1 MIRNKSCCYAPM
13 GTPCPAA
20 DKLRAW
26 LASGAEKRLT
36 LYPDDFADKAFSLTA
51 LLFSGPLSERLA
63 QRWRSFCA
71 YMGMLTPFVGWKVFW
86 YKRAGVT
93 IGENVYI
100 APGVTLDLLFP
111 QLITLEDGAVLGM
124 EAMVVAHVYT
134 PDRIVISRVVAGRRS
149 LVGGKAILAVTRI
162 GEEGVLAANSYTV
175 TPIPAGQ
182 VGIGVPAIVKKRKT
196 NSAGECSGSGE
207 DDDDQRA

>member
-1 MIRNKSCCYAPM
+1 MTRKKTCCSVPA

-26 LASGAEKRLT
+26 LASGAKKRLT
-36 LYPDDFADKAFSLTA
+36 LYPGDFADKEFSLTT
-51 LLFSGPLSERLA
+51 LLFSGPLPERLA

-71 YMGMLTPFVGWKVFW
+71 YMGRFTPFVGWKVFW
-86 YKRAGVT
+86 FVRAGVT
-93 IGENVYI
+93 IGENVFI
-100 APGVTLDLLFP
+100 SPGVTLDLLFP

-149 LVGGKAILAVTRI
+149 LVGGKAILAITRI

-196 NSAGECSGSGE
+196 EIAGEHSGGGGE
-207 DDDDQRA
+207 NDDQRE